1 MWPEPASTTLGFV
14 TAVFVHGV
22 PETRIVWDALRERLA
37 GESLALALPG
47 FAAPLPGGFT
57 ASKDDY
63 ARWLAGELRAVGG
76 PIDLV
81 GHDFGG
87 ILCLRV
93 VTGLGMP
100 VRSWAVDLANV
111 FHPDYVWHRTA
122 RIWQTPEAGE
132 EALAMVRVDGSD
144 GGARGA
150 ARLEQ
155 LGMPAVVGREMS
167 TAHDRTMSE
176 CILRL
181 YRSAQPNVRSDWRVE
196 VPPGG
201 MSPGLVLHAAADPF
215 GDESMS
221 GEVASE
227 LGAATARLDDLGHCW
242 MAEDPERA
250 ATLLERFWASL

>member
-22 PETRIVWDALRERLA
+22 PETWIVWDALREKLA

-47 FAAPLPGGFT
+47 FAALLPGEFT
-57 ASKDDY
+57 SSKDDY
-63 ARWLAGELRAVGG
+63 AGWLAGEIRAVGG

-100 VRSWAVDLANV
+100 VRSWAVDLANS

-122 RIWQTPEAGE
+122 RIWQTPGAGE

-155 LGMPAVVGREMS
+155 LGMPAGVGREMS

-181 YRSAQPNVRSDWRVE
+181 YRSALPNVRSDWRVE
-196 VPPGG
+196 VPSGG
-201 MSPGLVLHAAADPF
+201 MPPGLVLHAAADPF
-215 GDESMS
+215 GDGSMS

>member
-1 MWPEPASTTLGFV
+1 MCPEPASTTLGYV

-22 PETRIVWDALRERLA
+22 PETWIVWDALRETLA
-37 GESLALALPG
+37 AESLALALPG

-100 VRSWAVDLANV
+100 VRSWAVDLANS

-155 LGMPAVVGREMS
+155 LGMPAVVSSEMS

-181 YRSAQPNVRSDWRVE
+181 YRSALPNVRSDWRVE
-196 VPPGG
+196 VPAGG
-201 MSPGLVLHAAADPF
+201 MPSGLVLYAAADPF

-227 LGAATARLDDLGHCW
+227 LHAATARLDDLGHCW

>member
-22 PETRIVWDALRERLA
+22 PETSIVWDALRKKLA
-37 GESLALALPG
+37 GESLAFALPG

-63 ARWLAGELRAVGG
+63 AGWLAGELRAVGG

-100 VRSWAVDLANV
+100 VRSWAVDLANS
-111 FHPDYVWHRTA
+111 FHPEYVWHRTA
-122 RIWQTPEAGE
+122 RIWQTPGAGE
-132 EALAMVRVDGSD
+132 EALAMVRADGSD
-144 GGARGA
+144 RGARGA
-150 ARLEQ
+150 ARLER
-155 LGMPAVVGREMS
+155 LGMPPVVGREMAN
-167 TAHDRTMSE
+167 AHDRTMSE

-181 YRSAQPNVRSDWRVE
+181 YRSALPNVRSDWRVE

-201 MSPGLVLHAAADPF
+201 MPPGLVVHAAADPF

-242 MAEDPERA
+242 MAEDPEHS
-250 ATLLERFWASL
+250 ATLLEQFWASL